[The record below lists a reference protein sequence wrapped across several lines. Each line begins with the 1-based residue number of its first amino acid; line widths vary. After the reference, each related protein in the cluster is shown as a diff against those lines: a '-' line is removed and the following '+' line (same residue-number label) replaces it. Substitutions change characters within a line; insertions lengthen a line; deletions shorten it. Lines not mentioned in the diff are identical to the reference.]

1 MIQIMFIGNK
11 NNQSNEA
18 EMNRQKKENQALLQL
33 VLIVFAYFFGY
44 LPHNGKIFE
53 YLD

>member
-1 MIQIMFIGNK
+1 MFVGNK

-44 LPHNGKIFE
+44 LPYSGKT
-53 YLD
+53 YQ